1 MARYFTGAEAK
12 PSYLECDIDVALLNG
27 NVLLRSNNNIV
38 LLTVVNHM
46 FLTVINHMCL
56 QSLVHS
62 IMLQTVRDTTDTN
75 SNIVKLELC
84 ADATTMSPA
93 QIGGDEYL

>member
-1 MARYFTGAEAK
+1 
-12 PSYLECDIDVALLNG
+12 
-27 NVLLRSNNNIV
+27 
-38 LLTVVNHM
+38 M